1 MNFKMKKLVVYI
13 CLPAALLFSG
23 CEDFLDEMPD
33 QRTQLNTPAKVSEL
47 LVTAYP
53 RANYITFAEA
63 MSDNV
68 IDNYGNSNIFP
79 INTNPFFW
87 EDVEELNQDSPN
99 YYWNNCYSAIAAAN
113 QALEACR
120 MAANPQEYTAQKG
133 EALVARAY
141 ALYGSFPVIP

>member
-79 INTNPFFW
+79 INTNPIH
-87 EDVEELNQDSPN
+87 QT
-99 YYWNNCYSAIAAAN
+99 ITGT
-113 QALEACR
+113 
-120 MAANPQEYTAQKG
+120 TATRLLPLLTRRWKLA
-133 EALVARAY
+133 EWPLIRRNT
-141 ALYGSFPVIP
+141 LHKKERPW